1 MDKFNYTPEDYRK
14 AMEWAKTYII
24 EEGRT
29 PSSSFLALLMMAGG
43 VIIILGAGAWGV
55 KSSINR

>member
-29 PSSSFLALLMMAGG
+29 LHDTVRSLPTSEEKLHF
-43 VIIILGAGAWGV
+43 
-55 KSSINR
+55 INKYRG